1 MKKNLIYILLALV
14 LLSCSS
20 DDGNSGSNSDGTI
33 TGEPF
38 ISMNINGEPLMI
50 SVESTMEGTAIFSGD
65 ESVGLRFTL
74 AVSVLV
80 SLTES
85 FNMGLHFN
93 EDDPDFNRINANYSI
108 ENNGQSPQ
116 KVECDYAVFS
126 SVNDII
132 SEIPINSVGDYI
144 KITAI
149 DRENNFVSG
158 EFEVVT
164 YDETTDTYY
173 NITNGVFNKIAYV
186 DFF

>member
-20 DDGNSGSNSDGTI
+20 DDDTDTNSDGTI

-38 ISMNINGEPLMI
+38 ISMDINGEPLMI
-50 SVESTMEGTAIFSGD
+50 SIESTMEGTVIFSAD
-65 ESVGLRFTL
+65 ESVGLGFTL

-93 EDDPDFNRINANYSI
+93 EDNPDFNRINANYSI
-108 ENNGQSPQ
+108 ENDGQSPQ

-149 DRENNFVSG
+149 DRENNYVSG

-164 YDETTDTYY
+164 YDENTDTYY
-173 NITNGVFNKIAYV
+173 NITNGVFNKITYV
-186 DFF
+186 DFL